1 MDRQEARALL
11 MEEVNRYRS
20 MLPAELRALIGEAQ
34 VKEIKGASGS
44 GYTIETDVFWDDKQ
58 QTTLRV
64 MSSIDDGGLS
74 AWLPMTENLLV
85 PCEPAKERQGDAL

>member
-11 MEEVNRYRS
+11 LDEVGRFRAMTPTALRS
-20 MLPAELRALIGEAQ
+20 LIGEAQ
-34 VKEIKGASGS
+34 VKEIKGASGAE
-44 GYTIETDVFWDDKQ
+44 YTIETDVFWDDKQ

-85 PCEPAKERQGDAL
+85 PCETVRDA

>member
-11 MEEVNRYRS
+11 MNEVNRFRA
-20 MLPAELRALIGEAQ
+20 MAPAELRALMGEAQ
-34 VKEIKGASGS
+34 VKEIKGASGAD
-44 GYTIETDVFWDDKQ
+44 YTIETHVVWDDKQ
-58 QTTLRV
+58 HTTLRV

-85 PCEPAKERQGDAL
+85 PCHAAKEV